1 MTETSDKR
9 SKLYIFCAAFIV
21 AAVFVLSSF
30 VPVNA
35 SASVAPGD
43 TYIWG
48 TGGTIPFTITGST
61 MGETITI
68 TVRVAGTLHNAYDSA
83 GNTATLSD
91 NYATCVYTITDIYD
105 YNYSITVEG
114 EDITGVYVSRIGF
127 LMDPAS
133 PTAEQPQ
140 PADPSGDNP
149 EQAPPAEVQPSESDL
164 AAVETEPAQTAAPA
178 QTQAASAETTQAA
191 PAATTQAAQAAQAD
205 QDDAEE
211 TSGSYE
217 EEEPRIGDGEAEVGE
232 TTQEV
237 IIMDAE
243 GNLVRV
249 TPTPTTPPRP
259 SNIELKFSD
268 EVELPLKWIIAALV
282 IIGVIGTR
290 CVLLKIE
297 GLSGS
302 RFLLAFIPGVEGLV
316 DSIERKKAAKW
327 KAEHEAQ
334 RPVLQA
340 EKENASANFASARA
354 AEAAREAQLARAEFI
369 KAEQERKAAAASRN
383 AVAPHE
389 VKSSTAVYKQKG
401 GVPLKSDF
409 MFTTPVPGRN
419 TAMNQAPSP
428 FKPSPFK
435 QNTAAGTNTAPQ
447 PKPAFQPKAAPQPD
461 AQTKPAAQ
469 SSKSAAQAD
478 PDKRIT
484 PPPRPEVADAPKH
497 PKSAA
502 GLKEKREASRQNK
515 PKRPIRTD
523 NSADKEGKGD

>member
-133 PTAEQPQ
+133 PT
-140 PADPSGDNP
+140 
-149 EQAPPAEVQPSESDL
+149 
-164 AAVETEPAQTAAPA
+164 
-178 QTQAASAETTQAA
+178 
-191 PAATTQAAQAAQAD
+191 
-205 QDDAEE
+205 AEE

-369 KAEQERKAAAASRN
+369 KAEQERKAAAAYRN

-419 TAMNQAPSP
+419 ADMNQAPSP

>member
-149 EQAPPAEVQPSESDL
+149 EQDPPAEVQPSEPDP

-178 QTQAASAETTQAA
+178 QTQAASA
-191 PAATTQAAQAAQAD
+191 ATTQAAQAD

-316 DSIERKKAAKW
+316 DSIESKKAAKW

-340 EKENASANFASARA
+340 EKEDASANSASARA

-419 TAMNQAPSP
+419 AAMNQAPSP

-435 QNTAAGTNTAPQ
+435 QNTAAGTNTAPKTEVQAKPVQ
-447 PKPAFQPKAAPQPD
+447 PKPK
-461 AQTKPAAQ
+461 TAQ

>member
-133 PTAEQPQ
+133 PT
-140 PADPSGDNP
+140 
-149 EQAPPAEVQPSESDL
+149 
-164 AAVETEPAQTAAPA
+164 
-178 QTQAASAETTQAA
+178 
-191 PAATTQAAQAAQAD
+191 
-205 QDDAEE
+205 AEE

-354 AEAAREAQLARAEFI
+354 AEDAREAQLARAEFI

-419 TAMNQAPSP
+419 AAMNQAPSP

-435 QNTAAGTNTAPQ
+435 QNTAAGTNTAPKTEVQAKPVQ
-447 PKPAFQPKAAPQPD
+447 PKPK
-461 AQTKPAAQ
+461 TAQ

>member
-133 PTAEQPQ
+133 PT
-140 PADPSGDNP
+140 
-149 EQAPPAEVQPSESDL
+149 
-164 AAVETEPAQTAAPA
+164 
-178 QTQAASAETTQAA
+178 
-191 PAATTQAAQAAQAD
+191 
-205 QDDAEE
+205 AEE

-369 KAEQERKAAAASRN
+369 KAEQERKSAAAYRN

-419 TAMNQAPSP
+419 ADMNQAPSP

-435 QNTAAGTNTAPQ
+435 QNTAAGTNTVPQ